1 MSPRV
6 TRRFAWYAD
15 RVAGIAV
22 HTGARISALAGPGEV
37 LVSAT
42 VRDLVSGSGISF
54 EERGEHELKGLGRRP
69 IYAVAAA

>member
-1 MSPRV
+1 M
-6 TRRFAWYAD
+6 
-15 RVAGIAV
+15 

-54 EERGEHELKGLGRRP
+54 EERGEHELKGLGPRA